1 MCMLT
6 SIMKILARKE
16 SLALTQLAHEV
27 GCTIREIESA
37 LEQMEHMGYTRRE
50 LFGQACSSSNC
61 VTDRCEGCGFASS
74 ETLTIWVL
82 TERGQTI
89 VGSMPKWSISVHNH

>member
-1 MCMLT
+1 MLT

-16 SLALTQLAHEV
+16 SLSMAQLAQEV

-37 LEQMEHMGYTRRE
+37 LEQMEHMGYIQRE
-50 LFGQACSSSNC
+50 LLGQSCSSSSC
-61 VTDRCEGCGFASS
+61 GGDHCEGCGFASS
-74 ETLTIWVL
+74 EAFTVWEL

-89 VGSMPKWSISVHNH
+89 VSSK